1 MIDVDAPDAPA
12 WRDVSD
18 IPVERVN
25 EVRGWYRMRETYSTL
40 LHPTLVTLLLYLLGA
55 RVVQAVQDCR
65 GQGREQVRTR
75 R

>member
-25 EVRGWYRMRETYSTL
+25 EVRGWYRMHKAYSPLLYSLYSAYSTYSTR
-40 LHPTLVTLLLYLLGA
+40 LYLLL
-55 RVVQAVQDCR
+55 
-65 GQGREQVRTR
+65 TTY
-75 R
+75 

>member
-25 EVRGWYRMRETYSTL
+25 EVRGCYRMRETYSTL
-40 LHPTLVTLLLYLLGA
+40 L
-55 RVVQAVQDCR
+55 
-65 GQGREQVRTR
+65 
-75 R
+75 